1 MLMHEDYAADC
12 EHCLRCPCNYLYDCY
27 YHGFGMNID
36 HVRYWHLMKCWT
48 DLLLQS
54 FLGLTD
60 VEPDFVMPRR
70 LQPLNLNF
78 LLLGDQKRMR
88 FVGHKLKKE
97 WTFKAI
103 VVCYHPLYRYTICY
117 KMLNK
122 GIYLA
127 LGLFHCFLVWYF
139 PLEFH
144 CYHLHTLKC
153 RSYRFQFFLW
163 HESDHLDRKNNHVRS
178 LYYKKC
184 VEKSQVWK

>member
-60 VEPDFVMPRR
+60 VDPDFVMPRR
-70 LQPLNLNF
+70 LRPLNLNSQ
-78 LLLGDQKRMR
+78 LLEDQRWMR
-88 FVGHKLKKE
+88 FVGHKLKKK

-103 VVCYHPLYRYTICY
+103 VVCYHQFIQSVIKCAIRVDTWFFVSSIAFLSDIFRLNFIVIICT
-117 KMLNK
+117 
-122 GIYLA
+122 
-127 LGLFHCFLVWYF
+127 C
-139 PLEFH
+139 
-144 CYHLHTLKC
+144 
-153 RSYRFQFFLW
+153 
-163 HESDHLDRKNNHVRS
+163 
-178 LYYKKC
+178 
-184 VEKSQVWK
+184 